1 MRTGREARGSMG
13 KGRKVEGSIGME
25 VGNMWKGSMQGGL
38 WRDRTK
44 RGREEG
50 GRSILPA
57 HDSAFMSH
65 I

>member
-38 WRDRTK
+38 WRDRDK
-44 RGREEG
+44 ERKRRGREKHT
-50 GRSILPA
+50 A
-57 HDSAFMSH
+57 CT
-65 I
+65 